1 LANSNGNKEQMMRN
15 QRRLPKKFVEKLAQ
29 DLAVLMSSH
38 EGALLA
44 LQLLENLPDTVKISL
59 IKNLSIVHSEDVA
72 KFFTL
77 IAGEYP
83 EEKTGTA
90 AQRSLK
96 KLQFAGINTTGE
108 SLPQVS
114 CSASNFAKALV
125 AKTRLKGAVS
135 LLGLFHG
142 QDHPESFEMFY
153 FTLSF
158 GETGIRE
165 FFYARQLT
173 GEQVKL
179 LVDDSA
185 YLEVSYQ
192 SMLAL
197 LNIAYEHNRNFE
209 TLPALGHF
217 IYSGLL
223 EQAANI
229 TQNEKFDF
237 YPVLADTITPQMLV
251 NGICLAVRREDYQL
265 LEELAAGGQVDLP
278 DAGLLLSSRIINEK
292 QENGLWKIAV
302 ELVSE
307 EEKSLNR
314 LTWEI
319 RLEEQGDRFV
329 LTGIVET
336 AIEPLDWSWLENSLA
351 DNNLTAAYYIHQ
363 PHGVR
368 LFIESL
374 EGIEFFQDSGD
385 LDFYKWWDLE
395 QVLQHGL
402 TLAETVIA
410 DFILGEEE
418 LIVITNKQEKL
429 KEVQTLLESNLPY
442 ELELLDD
449 DSVEVVYRIFDQ
461 EKMSFNQLIEQWTLT
476 GSSRKE
482 QLSTWLNTKF
492 TELNGLTPLEASG
505 SNENAKLLWALVK
518 KISKLGKKS
527 RDSMV
532 DYRALLKS
540 VGWGKKAGKNLQ
552 NPAKGR

>member
-1 LANSNGNKEQMMRN
+1 MMRN
-15 QRRLPKKFVEKLAQ
+15 QNKLPKKFVEKLAQ

-44 LQLLENLPDTVKISL
+44 LQLLENLPDEVKISL
-59 IKNLSIVHSEDVA
+59 INNLSMVHSEEVA

-83 EEKTGTA
+83 EEKTGMA
-90 AQRSLK
+90 AERSLK
-96 KLQFAGINTTGE
+96 KLQFAGITTVAEG
-108 SLPQVS
+108 LAQVN
-114 CSASNFAKALV
+114 CSEQNFAKALV
-125 AKTRLKGAVS
+125 SKTRLKGAVS
-135 LLGLFHG
+135 LVSLFHN
-142 QDHPESFEMFY
+142 QDQPETFDMFF

-165 FFYARQLT
+165 FFYARELT
-173 GEQVKL
+173 GDQVRL
-179 LVDDSA
+179 LVDDGA

-192 SMLAL
+192 RMLAL
-197 LNIAYEHNRNFE
+197 INIAYEHNLDYE

-217 IYSGLL
+217 IYSDLL
-223 EQAANI
+223 DQATTE
-229 TQNEKFDF
+229 TQDKDFDF
-237 YPVLADTITPQMLV
+237 YPVLADNITPQMLV
-251 NGICLAVRREDYQL
+251 NGICLAVRREDYRL
-265 LEELAAGGQVDLP
+265 LEVLADDGQVDLP
-278 DAGLLLSSRIINEK
+278 ETGLLLSSKIITEK
-292 QENGLWKIAV
+292 REHGLWKIEV
-302 ELVSE
+302 ELISE
-307 EEKSLNR
+307 EEKGLNR

-319 RLEEQGDRFV
+319 QLEEKDDRFI
-329 LTGIVET
+329 LTGIEEK
-336 AIEPLDWSWLENSLA
+336 AIEPLDWSWLEETLA
-351 DNNLTAAYYIHQ
+351 DNNLTIAYYVYQ

-374 EGIEFFQDSGD
+374 EGIEFFQEGGE
-385 LDFYKWWDLE
+385 LDFFKWWDLE
-395 QVLQHGL
+395 QVLQQGL
-402 TLAETVIA
+402 TLEEAVIA

-429 KEVQTLLESNLPY
+429 KEVQNLLESNLPY

-476 GSSRKE
+476 GSTRKE

-505 SNENAKLLWALVK
+505 SHESAKLLWALVK
-518 KISKLGKKS
+518 KISKLGKQS

-540 VGWGKKAGKNLQ
+540 VGWGKKSGKNLQ